1 MHRAE
6 IYVGTAARTAR
17 DRASAR
23 TVKSGTFACLA
34 VVRAFASTAVTG
46 TDACSAKEKGYVST
60 TGERMFVQSVMRRRG
75 V

>member
-1 MHRAE
+1 MHDAE
-6 IYVGTAARTAR
+6 MHVGTAARSAR
-17 DRASAR
+17 GRASVR
-23 TVKSGTFACLA
+23 TVKRGICAYLA

>member
-1 MHRAE
+1 MHDAE
-6 IYVGTAARTAR
+6 MQVGTAARTAR
-17 DRASAR
+17 ERAFAR

-46 TDACSAKEKGYVST
+46 TDACSAKEEGYVST
-60 TGERMFVQSVMRRRG
+60 TGERMFVQSAMLRRG